1 MAIYSCNISNVS
13 RAAGSSSCATLS
25 YIESEKVY
33 DERLGE
39 TFYGFGRSERV
50 EATGTLLPEGA
61 PSRYQDPAV
70 LFNELEMYET
80 AANARTAKKIRVAL
94 PREFD
99 LEKNIE
105 VVEAYIRKNLTEN
118 RYAATYAIHND
129 EDNNNPHAH
138 ILVANRQINEKGE
151 WSIKRKMEY
160 ALDDKG
166 ERIPILNADGTQ
178 KVDKRNRKQ
187 WKRINV
193 EQNPLDKK
201 EFLQELRESWATEC
215 NKYLAP
221 DQQIDHRSNE
231 ARGIED
237 EPTIHEGYVAR
248 EIEKNDGISER
259 CQINRE
265 IKERNSLLHQLKE
278 QLQEL
283 GHKLTELIKEKGGAA
298 HDRIGELLQ
307 RSRNARSASGT
318 EKTDRDNRSSG
329 QKDSRSGDNGG
340 GFGREETN
348 DAAELLAR
356 SRSARGDRKTKRG
369 KSDAERQDRD
379 DERARLAAEEARRAE
394 EAARAAAE
402 AARRAEETA
411 RREAEEAR
419 QRASD
424 SWRDEGQSR

>member
-201 EFLQELRESWATEC
+201 EFLQGLRESWATEC

-248 EIEKNDGISER
+248 EIEKNGGISER

-265 IKERNSLLHQLKE
+265 IKERNNLLHQLKE
-278 QLQEL
+278 QLKEL

-307 RSRNARSASGT
+307 RSRDARGVDGTGKTDRDDRNT
-318 EKTDRDNRSSG
+318 EKTDTGLGS
-329 QKDSRSGDNGG
+329 
-340 GFGREETN
+340 EEKN

-356 SRSARGDRKTKRG
+356 SRSARGNRKSERG

-379 DERARLAAEEARRAE
+379 AERDRLIAAEAE
-394 EAARAAAE
+394 RAAE
-402 AARRAEETA
+402 AARRAEEEA
-411 RREAEEAR
+411 RRAEEIAR
-419 QRASD
+419 KQAERAS
-424 SWRDEGQSR
+424 RDTGASL

>member
-13 RAAGSSSCATLS
+13 RATGSSSCATLS

-70 LFNELEMYET
+70 LFNELEMYEK
-80 AANARTAKKIRVAL
+80 AVNARTAKKIRVAL

-99 LEKNIE
+99 LDQNIE
-105 VVEAYIRKNLTEN
+105 VVEAYIRNNLVKNG
-118 RYAATYAIHND
+118 YAATYAIHND

-160 ALDDKG
+160 ALDEKG
-166 ERIPILNADGTQ
+166 ERIPILNPDGTQ

-187 WKRINV
+187 WKRINA

-201 EFLQELRESWATEC
+201 EFLQELREAWAVEC
-215 NKYLAP
+215 NKYLEP

-248 EIEKNDGISER
+248 EIEKNGGISDR

-265 IKERNSLLHQLKE
+265 IRERNSLLHQLKE

-283 GHKLTELIKEKGGAA
+283 GHKLTELIKEKGGAT

-307 RSRNARSASGT
+307 RSRNARSVGGTGKTDRDDRGT
-318 EKTDRDNRSSG
+318 EKTDTGLGS
-329 QKDSRSGDNGG
+329 KT
-340 GFGREETN
+340 TN
-348 DAAELLAR
+348 DVAELLAR
-356 SRSARGDRKTKRG
+356 SRSERGDRKSQRGESDAKLG
-369 KSDAERQDRD
+369 KSDAERQARD
-379 DERARLAAEEARRAE
+379 AERDRLAAEAAERAAE
-394 EAARAAAE
+394 EARAAAE
-402 AARRAEETA
+402 ALRRAEEKA
-411 RREAEEAR
+411 RERAA
-419 QRASD
+419 RASRWD
-424 SWRDEGQSR
+424 GPSLD

>member
-13 RAAGSSSCATLS
+13 RATGSSSCATLS

-248 EIEKNDGISER
+248 EIEKNGGISER
-259 CQINRE
+259 CQISRE
-265 IKERNSLLHQLKE
+265 IKERNSLLHRLKE

-283 GHKLTELIKEKGGAA
+283 GHKLTELIKEKEGAA
-298 HDRIGELLQ
+298 HDRTQEYLSIRGNNGINRE
-307 RSRNARSASGT
+307 SRFIS
-318 EKTDRDNRSSG
+318 SSG
-329 QKDSRSGDNGG
+329 ISQESKNIEISP
-340 GFGREETN
+340 GRESNKGNVEDFKSN
-348 DAAELLAR
+348 L
-356 SRSARGDRKTKRG
+356 SKSIRGKRG
-369 KSDAERQDRD
+369 KSINDILFSKNNDSDIEK
-379 DERARLAAEEARRAE
+379 DELEL
-394 EAARAAAE
+394 
-402 AARRAEETA
+402 
-411 RREAEEAR
+411 
-419 QRASD
+419 
-424 SWRDEGQSR
+424 

>member
-201 EFLQELRESWATEC
+201 EFLQGLRESWATEC

-248 EIEKNDGISER
+248 EIEKNGGISDR

-265 IKERNSLLHQLKE
+265 IKERNNLLHQLKE
-278 QLQEL
+278 QLKEL

-307 RSRNARSASGT
+307 RSRDARGVGGTGKTDRDDRNT
-318 EKTDRDNRSSG
+318 EKTDTGLGS
-329 QKDSRSGDNGG
+329 
-340 GFGREETN
+340 EEKN

-356 SRSARGDRKTKRG
+356 SRSARGNRKSERG

-379 DERARLAAEEARRAE
+379 AERDRLIAAEAE
-394 EAARAAAE
+394 RAAE
-402 AARRAEETA
+402 AARRAEEEA
-411 RREAEEAR
+411 RRAEEIAR
-419 QRASD
+419 KQAERAS
-424 SWRDEGQSR
+424 RDTGPSL